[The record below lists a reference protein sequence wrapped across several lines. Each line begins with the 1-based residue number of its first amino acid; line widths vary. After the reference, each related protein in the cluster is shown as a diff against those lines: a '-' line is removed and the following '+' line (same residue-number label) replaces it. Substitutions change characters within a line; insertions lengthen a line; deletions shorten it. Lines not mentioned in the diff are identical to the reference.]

1 HNGIAELLEILG
13 SIINGFALPLKEEH
27 KFFLVR
33 ALVPLHKANWA
44 SVYDRSQLEQS
55 ILSPTALLL
64 YSSVCRERL
73 ILLLEGLVKYCPM
86 MNSSKEVMFLGELEE
101 VLEATQDVE
110 FKLVWSLYS
119 DNLLYASTVA
129 ERALFLCNNDHIRN
143 HKVIMPIVLPALERN
158 TRGHWT
164 KLFRCLVKFQVEEED
179 KTEVKAKRKRTWKR
193 SEDLADKA
201 VMVPRLVSS
210 VNLASIFESTG

>member
-1 HNGIAELLEILG
+1 
-13 SIINGFALPLKEEH
+13 
-27 KFFLVR
+27 
-33 ALVPLHKANWA
+33 
-44 SVYDRSQLEQS
+44 
-55 ILSPTALLL
+55 
-64 YSSVCRERL
+64 
-73 ILLLEGLVKYCPM
+73 

-119 DNLLYASTVA
+119 DNLLYASTVNIF
-129 ERALFLCNNDHIRN
+129 RFRHHNSHCFY
-143 HKVIMPIVLPALERN
+143 V
-158 TRGHWT
+158 TRVDIGPSCSESDS
-164 KLFRCLVKFQVEEED
+164 KQEED

-210 VNLASIFESTG
+210 VNLASIFESTGSS

>member
-1 HNGIAELLEILG
+1 
-13 SIINGFALPLKEEH
+13 
-27 KFFLVR
+27 
-33 ALVPLHKANWA
+33 
-44 SVYDRSQLEQS
+44 
-55 ILSPTALLL
+55 
-64 YSSVCRERL
+64 
-73 ILLLEGLVKYCPM
+73 

-110 FKLVWSLYS
+110 FKLVWSIYS
-119 DNLLYASTVA
+119 DNLLYASTVNIFRLLK
-129 ERALFLCNNDHIRN
+129 EHCFYLLR
-143 HKVIMPIVLPALERN
+143 E
-158 TRGHWT
+158 TRVDIGPSCSESDS
-164 KLFRCLVKFQVEEED
+164 KQEED

>member
-1 HNGIAELLEILG
+1 
-13 SIINGFALPLKEEH
+13 
-27 KFFLVR
+27 
-33 ALVPLHKANWA
+33 
-44 SVYDRSQLEQS
+44 
-55 ILSPTALLL
+55 
-64 YSSVCRERL
+64 
-73 ILLLEGLVKYCPM
+73 

-110 FKLVWSLYS
+110 FKLKHAWTLDQAVQSLTLNVRKVFC
-119 DNLLYASTVA
+119 DLDQV
-129 ERALFLCNNDHIRN
+129 LFD
-143 HKVIMPIVLPALERN
+143 E
-158 TRGHWT
+158 
-164 KLFRCLVKFQVEEED
+164 CLVKFQVEEED